1 MSSSNSSYNPAE
13 ETINSILTGLL
24 PVLIVGLFNG
34 FEDGKKKKLS
44 VINIFDDF
52 VIFASIVIY
61 PLITAIEWY
70 QYYSNYYKKTVI
82 INYTF
87 IAFFGIISYIY
98 FLLVQYIN
106 EENEKNEEENNE
118 NVSSVEEEKKIDKR
132 GSNEISINVDN
143 ENGNNKNEENE
154 KNEEENNE
162 NVLSLVEEEKKI
174 DKRGS
179 DEININVDNE
189 NGNNKNEENEKNEE
203 ENNENV
209 SSVEEEKK
217 IDEIGSDEISKNVD
231 NENGNNKNEEND
243 EKINGREIIKIII
256 KALFERS
263 INEIQL
269 LACYFIFVLTI
280 STYFGYDAFIHGD
293 HNLSF
298 GFNNPNKVYNHMSSY
313 CIENFGVNKCNSL
326 RLTNIIIYFA
336 GIVFY
341 VLHGLYIS
349 ILRIRKLREGKLGR
363 YLENFKHIDQFTTIL
378 NVFKHINIVLL
389 IVYPAIVSGYLIST
403 SPITTKIAF
412 GICTLSFTR
421 LVDHFNEKPD
431 KINTLIS
438 IYLNGEGN
446 SKDKEQIDKLA
457 EEIEKLTNKINNQ
470 TNVIYNLRNEI
481 KENKLNKVENVN

>member
-1 MSSSNSSYNPAE
+1 
-13 ETINSILTGLL
+13 
-24 PVLIVGLFNG
+24 
-34 FEDGKKKKLS
+34 
-44 VINIFDDF
+44 
-52 VIFASIVIY
+52 
-61 PLITAIEWY
+61 
-70 QYYSNYYKKTVI
+70 
-82 INYTF
+82 
-87 IAFFGIISYIY
+87 
-98 FLLVQYIN
+98 
-106 EENEKNEEENNE
+106 
-118 NVSSVEEEKKIDKR
+118 
-132 GSNEISINVDN
+132 
-143 ENGNNKNEENE
+143 
-154 KNEEENNE
+154 
-162 NVLSLVEEEKKI
+162 
-174 DKRGS
+174 
-179 DEININVDNE
+179 
-189 NGNNKNEENEKNEE
+189 
-203 ENNENV
+203 
-209 SSVEEEKK
+209 
-217 IDEIGSDEISKNVD
+217 GSDEISINVD

-293 HNLSF
+293 HDLSF

-349 ILRIRKLREGKLGR
+349 ILRIRKLRE
-363 YLENFKHIDQFTTIL
+363 
-378 NVFKHINIVLL
+378 VLL

-446 SKDKEQIDKLA
+446 SKDKEQIDKLT